1 MRIRHKPWAKP
12 ELEACEFCVKTPD
25 GMKGKWQEAFP
36 KKQEIHL
43 ELGCGKGGFIS
54 QLAPENPDINFIAA
68 DIKSEMLGLAKR
80 KLEKAYEE
88 KGLEPDNIR
97 IFTKNIENI
106 SQVFAPEDN
115 IKRIYINFCNP
126 WPRGKHKKRR
136 LTHPRQLVQYKSF
149 LADDG
154 EIRFKTDD
162 DELFEESLEY
172 FEECGFEVAYK
183 TFDLHNSDFAE
194 NIMTEHEKM
203 FSDEGKPIKF
213 LIAVPRKTE
222 QA

>member
-106 SQVFAPEDN
+106 SQVFSS
-115 IKRIYINFCNP
+115 
-126 WPRGKHKKRR
+126 HM
-136 LTHPRQLVQYKSF
+136 RQVSRVEVSF
-149 LADDG
+149 LRTHFLFKKFAHLLAFDVNGGQDDVA
-154 EIRFKTDD
+154 RFKMHQLKDT
-162 DELFEESLEY
+162 FAQI
-172 FEECGFEVAYK
+172 GFHDVNAA
-183 TFDLHNSDFAE
+183 LH
-194 NIMTEHEKM
+194 
-203 FSDEGKPIKF
+203 
-213 LIAVPRKTE
+213 
-222 QA
+222 